1 MRNWGSRWG
10 AQCQKMSNG
19 ILKGSS
25 FPGLLRV
32 TASFWSWTHS
42 RLGPGGL
49 LRQHPVLDWLHNLA
63 FPEKHQDLSLGA
75 SSEGLSSHP
84 ENLLGTTNHTSSSLL
99 TAAPLARRQNERVPP
114 LTPCHY
120 EPRKFLNTR
129 VEMNRCSSVF
139 LMHYLQLAA
148 VGMKELCGPW
158 GCPWRMQLWVH
169 LRWRIQPGSCGPHSS
184 GEWAREP
191 PFAWHLPG
199 QEAEGG
205 CWRLMVTPLPT
216 WPLAIPPRLSKYPE
230 RRSSTQMLQVIK
242 VFTGLGSVRRGLYKE
257 GVLQCLEQT

>member
-1 MRNWGSRWG
+1 
-10 AQCQKMSNG
+10 MSNA

-32 TASFWSWTHS
+32 TSSFWSWTHS

-75 SSEGLSSHP
+75 SSEGLGSHP
-84 ENLLGTTNHTSSSLL
+84 ENLLGITNHTSSSLL

-120 EPRKFLNTR
+120 EPRKFLDTR

-158 GCPWRMQLWVH
+158 GCPWRMQL
-169 LRWRIQPGSCGPHSS
+169 
-184 GEWAREP
+184 
-191 PFAWHLPG
+191 
-199 QEAEGG
+199 
-205 CWRLMVTPLPT
+205 
-216 WPLAIPPRLSKYPE
+216 
-230 RRSSTQMLQVIK
+230 
-242 VFTGLGSVRRGLYKE
+242 
-257 GVLQCLEQT
+257 